1 MTPAIAPPISPL
13 SLNQLTRDYWGHYD
27 AAVIAQLA
35 PLSLEACYQP
45 KFYKAPATAQE
56 VVAANAY
63 VTYGLKITPG
73 DLIYGFYLPAL
84 VSTSAAPQYNIQITD
99 ENIHRTDGRPRK
111 FWDSPIPSFF
121 LANYKPCF
129 LNGLAY
135 PAAGAIGSFP
145 NLLNA
150 PYPVVGDGLFLIEFW
165 ETSGVQQR
173 IELVIGCL
181 EVVDPATGGEQ

>member
-1 MTPAIAPPISPL
+1 VTSPIISPM
-13 SLNQLTRDYWGHYD
+13 SLDALTYDYWGFYD

-35 PLSLEACYQP
+35 PLSRETCYQP

-56 VVAANAY
+56 VVPANGY

-73 DLIYGFYLPAL
+73 SLIVGVYLPAL
-84 VSTSAAPQYNIQITD
+84 VSTAQAPQYNLQITD
-99 ENIHRTDGRPRK
+99 ENIHRSDGRPRK

-121 LANYKPCF
+121 LANYKPTF
-129 LNGLAY
+129 LSSLAY

-145 NLLNA
+145 NLFNA
-150 PYPVVGDGLFLIEFW
+150 PYPVVGDGLFLVEIW
-165 ETSGVQQR
+165 ETSGAQQR

-181 EVVDPATGGEQ
+181 EVVEPL

>member
-1 MTPAIAPPISPL
+1 MSALPISPL

-56 VVAANAY
+56 IVAANGY
-63 VTYGLKITPG
+63 VTYGLKLTPG
-73 DLIYGFYLPAL
+73 DLLVGYQLPSL
-84 VSTSAAPQYNIQITD
+84 VSTSQAPQYNLQITD
-99 ENIHRTDGRPRK
+99 ENIHRADGRPRK

-121 LANYKPCF
+121 LSNYKP
-129 LNGLAY
+129 AY
-135 PAAGAIGSFP
+135 LSSLTFPAAGQIGTFP
-145 NLLNA
+145 NLINA
-150 PYPVVGDGLFLIEFW
+150 PYPAVGDGLFLIEFW

-173 IELVIGCL
+173 IELVLVTL
-181 EVVDPATGGEQ
+181 EVVGPM